1 MRERYGIVLAAA
13 VATLIIT
20 IAMPTGRHTGGVMVI
35 LEGGVLVAALLAAP
49 PGSAGRLAQLAGGVT
64 VVAVVLAAW
73 LGGLPGWIVLGASAV
88 FLSAAIATVARGA
101 LASLA
106 REGVTVHVVAAALA
120 IYLLSGLL
128 FATIIGA
135 IASGTADPY
144 FANGTDG
151 SPGDRIYYSF
161 AVLTT
166 TGFGDFTPTMATGRA
181 LAVAEMLIGQI
192 YLVTVVAMLIGN
204 LRRRTEAADATGHP
218 AERQ

>member
-1 MRERYGIVLAAA
+1 MRERYGIVLAAS
-13 VATLIIT
+13 VAALIIT
-20 IAMPTGRHTGGVMVI
+20 IALPTGRHTGGVMVL
-35 LEGGVLVAALLAAP
+35 LEGLVLVIAMLAAPRGSASRLAQAAAGITVLAAVLVA
-49 PGSAGRLAQLAGGVT
+49 
-64 VVAVVLAAW
+64 W
-73 LGGLPGWIVLGASAV
+73 LGSLPGWIVLTASAV
-88 FLSAAIATVARGA
+88 FLCAAIATLARGA

-106 REGVTVHVVAAALA
+106 RDGVTMHVVAAALA
-120 IYLLSGLL
+120 IYLLGGLL
-128 FATIIGA
+128 FATVIGA

-181 LAVAEMLIGQI
+181 LAVAEMLVGQI

-204 LRRRTEAADATGHP
+204 LRRRDRGADPITPPG
-218 AERQ
+218 ERR

>member
-1 MRERYGIVLAAA
+1 MRNRYGIVLAAA
-13 VATLIIT
+13 VVALITTL
-20 IAMPTGRHTGGVMVI
+20 ALPSGRHTGAVMVL
-35 LEGGVLVAALLAAP
+35 LEGGVLVTAILAAP
-49 PGSAGRLAQLAGGVT
+49 PGTGGRSARVAAFITVLAVI
-64 VVAVVLAAW
+64 VAAW
-73 LGGLPGWIVLGASAV
+73 LGSLPGWLVLTASAV
-88 FLSAAIATVARGA
+88 FLVAAILTVGRGA
-101 LASLA
+101 LSSLA
-106 REGVTVHVVAAALA
+106 RDGVTVHVVAAALA
-120 IYLLSGLL
+120 LYLLAGLL

-181 LAVAEMLIGQI
+181 IAVLEMLIGQI

-204 LRRRTEAADATGHP
+204 LRRREPSADDA
-218 AERQ
+218 